1 MGDRRQ
7 ADRGEGSHTS
17 SRGSGPHVIRNDEI
31 EPNPPPQPVTMEA
44 IQYLIN
50 NLRNELKQD
59 VHNII
64 DSRMGEPSAQSSQE
78 VSKKTTE
85 EEATGGN
92 KKEEKGYSFKSFMA
106 CKPPEYHGSFEPKV
120 TMRWVREIEQ
130 VMQASKCGEND
141 RVNYA
146 SRQLKDDALVW
157 WNTKYEILGKDVVY
171 GWSWAEFVSCL
182 KDKFCPMRDLEKMNE
197 DFLTIK
203 KGEMTVDEYTKKF
216 CDMLPFAGESYPSE
230 RSQINRYVRGLPW
243 NYELEVKKA
252 ETLDGAINAART
264 VEDVGKRRKE
274 EGPGFSDKRK
284 TVSNSGNI
292 KKKGKMSSS
301 QSRQGSVKKC
311 EKCGK
316 EHGGECRAGSNAC
329 FNCGGFGHKAKD
341 CKAKKASEVEC
352 FSCHQM
358 GHYSFNCP
366 NKGGENVVS
375 TAQKKTEPQKVK
387 TRAFQITREE
397 AKETHD
403 VVSGILLI
411 NSTPAYVLFDSGS
424 TYSFVSHGF
433 GARLK
438 VPLELLD
445 LVFEVEVADG
455 KFVEVQHMYRDC
467 ELDINGK
474 KFRLNLLPIGIK
486 SFDVII
492 GMDWL
497 GENDAKIACGQKRVS
512 VKTLG
517 AKVYV
522 YGERRTHVPSIISV
536 AKARRCI
543 RKGCVSFLAY
553 VIIEDKVK
561 QTYKDIE
568 VVKEFPEVFPDE
580 LPGLPPERQ
589 VEFRIDLVPGASP
602 IARAPYRLAPTEMR
616 ELMSQLQELLDRGF
630 IRPSSSPWGAPVL
643 FVKKKDGSMR
653 MCIDYRELNKITI
666 KNRYPLPR
674 IDDLFDQLQGAD
686 YFSKIDLRSGY
697 HQVRVK
703 ESDVEKTAFRT
714 RYGHYEFLVMP
725 FGLTN
730 APAIF
735 MDLMNRV
742 CKPFLDRFVIVFIDD
757 ILIYSKNKEE
767 HASHLRLVLET
778 LKREQLYAKFSKCE
792 FWMREVQF
800 LGHVVSI
807 QGIKVDPAKVEA
819 VMKWEPPKTP
829 TEVRSFLGLAGYYKR
844 FIQDFSRIAV
854 PLTRLTRK
862 EEQFRWQEEQE
873 RAFATLKEKLCNA
886 PVLTLPDGTEDFEVY
901 SDASHRGL
909 GCVLMQRGKV
919 IAYASRQL
927 KDPEKKY
934 TTHDLELAAI
944 VFALKIWRH
953 YLYGTKCKL
962 FTDHKSL
969 QYVFTQKELNMRQRR
984 WLELIS
990 DYDCDII
997 YHPGKANVVA
1007 DALSRKAPEKR
1018 IKARSMHIELVSSII
1033 ERIKAAQQKVEESGN
1048 LKDEKLGKDIQFE
1061 TNSQG
1066 LKTYR
1071 NRIWV
1076 PKAGGLRKLILE
1088 ESHKSKYS
1096 IHPGSTKTYQDLK
1109 RQYWWPGMKKRIAK
1123 YISKCVICAQV
1134 KAEHQVPHG
1143 DAQSLHIPD
1152 GKWEDVTMDLVVGL
1166 PRTRRGHDSI
1176 WVIVDRLTKSALFL
1190 AIKET
1195 TPLEQLAQLYSDEV
1209 LRRYGAPLSIV
1220 SDRDP
1225 RFTSNFWRALQ
1236 DKMGT
1241 RIQLSTA
1248 YHPQTDG
1255 QSERTI
1261 QTLEDML

>member
-17 SRGSGPHVIRNDEI
+17 SRGSEPHVLRNDEA
-31 EPNPPPQPVTMEA
+31 EPNPPPPQPVTMEA
-44 IQYLIN
+44 IQFLIN
-50 NLRNELKQD
+50 NLRTELRQD

-85 EEATGGN
+85 EATTGGN
-92 KKEEKGYSFKSFMA
+92 KTEEKGCSFKSFMA

-130 VMQASKCGEND
+130 VIQASKCAEKD
-141 RVNYA
+141 QVTFA

-157 WNTKYEILGKDVVY
+157 WNTKYESLGKDVVY
-171 GWSWAEFVSCL
+171 GWSWAEFVTCL
-182 KDKFCPMRDLEKMNE
+182 KDKFCPTRDLEKLNE
-197 DFLTIK
+197 DFLSIK

-216 CDMLPFAGESYPSE
+216 CDMLPFVGESYPSE
-230 RSQINRYVRGLPW
+230 RSRINRYVRGLPW

-252 ETLDGAINAART
+252 ETLDGAIIAART
-264 VEDVGKRRKE
+264 VEDVGKRMKE
-274 EGPGFSDKRK
+274 EGPGFGDKRK
-284 TVSNSGNI
+284 TVSSISGNI
-292 KKKGKMSSS
+292 KKKGKMSTS

-366 NKGGENVVS
+366 NKGGETMVS

-433 GARLK
+433 GARLN

-497 GENDAKIACGQKRVS
+497 GANDAKIACGQKRVS

-522 YGERRTHVPSIISV
+522 YGERRTHVSSIISV

-553 VIIEDKVK
+553 VMTEDKVK

-568 VVKEFPEVFPDE
+568 VVNEFPEVFPDE
-580 LPGLPPERQ
+580 LPGLQPERQ

-616 ELMSQLQELLDRGF
+616 ELMSQLQELLDKGF

-643 FVKKKDGSMR
+643 FVKKKDGSIR

-829 TEVRSFLGLAGYYKR
+829 TEVRSFLGLAGLDGKR
-844 FIQDFSRIAV
+844 NK
-854 PLTRLTRK
+854 K
-862 EEQFRWQEEQE
+862 E
-873 RAFATLKEKLCNA
+873 
-886 PVLTLPDGTEDFEVY
+886 P
-901 SDASHRGL
+901 
-909 GCVLMQRGKV
+909 
-919 IAYASRQL
+919 
-927 KDPEKKY
+927 
-934 TTHDLELAAI
+934 
-944 VFALKIWRH
+944 
-953 YLYGTKCKL
+953 
-962 FTDHKSL
+962 
-969 QYVFTQKELNMRQRR
+969 
-984 WLELIS
+984 
-990 DYDCDII
+990 
-997 YHPGKANVVA
+997 
-1007 DALSRKAPEKR
+1007 
-1018 IKARSMHIELVSSII
+1018 
-1033 ERIKAAQQKVEESGN
+1033 
-1048 LKDEKLGKDIQFE
+1048 
-1061 TNSQG
+1061 
-1066 LKTYR
+1066 
-1071 NRIWV
+1071 
-1076 PKAGGLRKLILE
+1076 
-1088 ESHKSKYS
+1088 
-1096 IHPGSTKTYQDLK
+1096 
-1109 RQYWWPGMKKRIAK
+1109 
-1123 YISKCVICAQV
+1123 
-1134 KAEHQVPHG
+1134 
-1143 DAQSLHIPD
+1143 SLH
-1152 GKWEDVTMDLVVGL
+1152 
-1166 PRTRRGHDSI
+1166 
-1176 WVIVDRLTKSALFL
+1176 
-1190 AIKET
+1190 
-1195 TPLEQLAQLYSDEV
+1195 
-1209 LRRYGAPLSIV
+1209 
-1220 SDRDP
+1220 
-1225 RFTSNFWRALQ
+1225 
-1236 DKMGT
+1236 
-1241 RIQLSTA
+1241 
-1248 YHPQTDG
+1248 
-1255 QSERTI
+1255 
-1261 QTLEDML
+1261 